1 MENNTI
7 QNNTE
12 KLNLKDAI
20 EFFRLKLSLSNALP
34 YFFGSFIANHKSL
47 FNLKTY
53 FGFIPVL
60 LVSISGCLLNDIRDY
75 KSDLKNPKKSDKPL
89 ITGKVS
95 LDTAFKFGILFLI
108 ISFVLSLLFCNFRY
122 FLIGLIGI
130 SLPIAYYFLKEIV
143 PFDFLI
149 DSLLLIVP
157 ISAGWYLTTNKTFPI
172 QIFAFFILYCIQIY
186 LHGAI
191 YDFEV
196 DEMSTVKTIGL
207 YPSWVMLFLSMVF
220 SVVILPK
227 HRILVLI
234 DLLILNLIF
243 IIVNKFR
250 KWDIYTISLIL
261 TGAILF
267 PILAF

>member
-7 QNNTE
+7 QNNIE
-12 KLNLKDAI
+12 ELNLNEI
-20 EFFRLKLSLSNALP
+20 SEFFRLKLSLSNALP

-108 ISFVLSLLFCNFRY
+108 ISFVLSLFCNLGY

-149 DSLLLIVP
+149 DSFLLIVP
-157 ISAGWYLTTNKTFPI
+157 ISAGWYLTTDKIFPI
-172 QIFAFFILYCIQIY
+172 KIFAFFILYCIQIY

-196 DEMSTVKTIGL
+196 DEISTVKTIGL
-207 YPSWVMLFLSMVF
+207 YPSWIILFLSMIF
-220 SVVILPK
+220 SVIIIPK

-234 DLLILNLIF
+234 DLLILNVIF

-261 TGAILF
+261 TGAVLF